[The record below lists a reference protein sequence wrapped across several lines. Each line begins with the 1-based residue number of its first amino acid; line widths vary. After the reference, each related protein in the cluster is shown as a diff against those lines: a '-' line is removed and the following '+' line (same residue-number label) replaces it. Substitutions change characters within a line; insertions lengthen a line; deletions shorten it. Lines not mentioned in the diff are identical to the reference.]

1 MQSGSGRQ
9 SCNSGMAAAAAAV
22 AHVGFWVALG
32 VCGELW
38 EVRLG
43 SCNGDVSRQHKN
55 KTRKLNILHFD

>member
-1 MQSGSGRQ
+1 
-9 SCNSGMAAAAAAV
+9 MAAGGKAATAALPAMVAAAAAV

-43 SCNGDVSRQHKN
+43 SCNGDVSRQQQQKN
-55 KTRKLNILHFD
+55 NEIKYFAF

>member
-9 SCNSGMAAAAAAV
+9 TCNSSMAVAAAAV

>member
-9 SCNSGMAAAAAAV
+9 SQSGAAAAAVAVV
-22 AHVGFWVALG
+22 AHVGFWVAFW

-43 SCNGDVSRQHKN
+43 SCVPRCN
-55 KTRKLNILHFD
+55 KQQKRKTVANIFEF

>member
-9 SCNSGMAAAAAAV
+9 SCNSGMAAAAAV

>member
-1 MQSGSGRQ
+1 
-9 SCNSGMAAAAAAV
+9 MAVAAAAV

-55 KTRKLNILHFD
+55 KTTKLNILHFD